1 MGDGM
6 LERKVEFS
14 SVADELREAYRT
26 TLFNVLEPT
35 PFTLRIGEQSQD
47 LAHLYRHYNACVAAF
62 LTAWNPF
69 SDPASQ
75 QENDRAQRQLERQ
88 LHMLAVTVLPG
99 IGEDASGQWPGEPS
113 VLALGISR
121 ETAKSLG
128 NEYRQNAIVWIGTDC
143 IPELVFLQ

>member
-1 MGDGM
+1 MTDLVG
-6 LERKVEFS
+6 KQS
-14 SVADELREAYRT
+14 SVDDELREAYRST
-26 TLFNVLEPT
+26 HFNVLEPA
-35 PFTLRIGEQSQD
+35 PFTLRIEEQSQD
-47 LAHLYRHYNACVAAF
+47 LADLYRDYDVCSAAF

-69 SDPASQ
+69 SEPIPQ

-88 LHMLAVTVLPG
+88 LHMLAVAALSG

-121 ETAKSLG
+121 ETAISLG
-128 NEYRQNAIVWIGTDC
+128 NEYRQNAIVWIGADR